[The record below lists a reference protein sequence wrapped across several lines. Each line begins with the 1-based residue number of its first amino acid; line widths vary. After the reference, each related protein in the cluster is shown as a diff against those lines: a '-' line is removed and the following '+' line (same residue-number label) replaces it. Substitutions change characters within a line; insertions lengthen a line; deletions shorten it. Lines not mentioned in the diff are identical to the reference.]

1 MTFWQPGFSPPKLHL
16 SSQHCDAITNRIRIS
31 FGKIEAKVRWNFH
44 LLHTT
49 RRWWWS
55 SSSLLSCKR
64 TVTSNGAQFSNLGNG
79 NSALCMHARTLK
91 NCHQI
96 FFTCKKSPWP
106 KTFLVCMFLVVMWLT
121 TRKRGLQ
128 AKDHRFRCI
137 FWVVLYLAGGQYFNK
152 RRRFVSRQS
161 VLGFIGLL
169 WKTRP

>member
-44 LLHTT
+44 LLHAADDDDHHHYYHAREQLPAMEPNFRIWEMETLHCACMQG
-49 RRWWWS
+49 RW
-55 SSSLLSCKR
+55 K
-64 TVTSNGAQFSNLGNG
+64 TVTKYFSP
-79 NSALCMHARTLK
+79 A
-91 NCHQI
+91 
-96 FFTCKKSPWP
+96 KKSPWP
-106 KTFLVCMFLVVMWLT
+106 KTFLVCMFMVVMWLT